1 MNNTQLSDNL
11 IFQLPVVLQPLQSP
25 LFNNI
30 SIDVLRLDTIHPIVS
45 GNKWF
50 KLKYYIEDC
59 KQQEKNSIA
68 TFGGAYSNHIV
79 ATAFACKE
87 AKIKSI
93 GIIRGEANNFLSHTL
108 QDAKNYGMELHFV
121 SRNNFNEKETIKNK
135 FDKNIYWINEGGYGI
150 LGAKGAAT
158 ILQTAPTENYTHILC
173 ACGTGTM
180 LAGIVKDAQP
190 HQKIWGISVFKNNHS
205 LEQEIKNILPN
216 YKQNSFSILHQYHF
230 GGYAKHPLTLINW
243 MNELYQ
249 KENLPTD
256 IIYTSK
262 LLFAVKDL
270 CCNNTFSSTDKLLI
284 IHSGGLQGNLSLAPN
299 TLRF

>member
-1 MNNTQLSDNL
+1 MSTFQSQLSTAQ
-11 IFQLPVVLQPLQSP
+11 IPVQKLTSN
-25 LFNNI
+25 LFNDI
-30 SIDVLRLDTIHPIVS
+30 EVDVLRVDTLHNIVS

-59 KQQEKNSIA
+59 LQKQQNTLA
-68 TFGGAYSNHIV
+68 TYGGTFSNHIV
-79 ATAFACKE
+79 ATAFACK
-87 AKIKSI
+87 KMGLKSI
-93 GIIRGEANNFLSHTL
+93 GIIRGEATKFLSHTL
-108 QDAKNYGMELHFV
+108 QEASNYGMELHFV
-121 SRNNFNEKETIKNK
+121 SRNNFKEKESIKNK
-135 FDKNIYWINEGGYGI
+135 FDKNIYWVNEGGYGI
-150 LGAKGAAT
+150 VGAKGAAT
-158 ILQTAPTENYTHILC
+158 ILQTAATENYTHILC

-180 LAGIVKDAQP
+180 LAGIVKAAHP

-216 YKQNSFSILHQYHF
+216 NKQNSFSILHQYHF

-270 CCNNTFSSTDKLLI
+270 CSNNTFSSSDKLLI